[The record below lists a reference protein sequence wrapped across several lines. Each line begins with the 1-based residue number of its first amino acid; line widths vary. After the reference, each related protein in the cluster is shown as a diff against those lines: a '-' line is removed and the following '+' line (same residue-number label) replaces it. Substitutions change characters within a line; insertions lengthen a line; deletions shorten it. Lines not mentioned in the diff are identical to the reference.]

1 MGYAVAQPFRA
12 DSSLHSALTLCKG
25 KKPAGKAAGRGTT
38 GVCLKQDCPDSV
50 DAPWASSL
58 VMVNCSTQQN

>member
-25 KKPAGKAAGRGTT
+25 KKPAGKAAGRGTR
-38 GVCLKQDCPDSV
+38 GVCLKRDCPDSA

-58 VMVNCSTQQN
+58 VVVNCSTQQN